1 MNISVYIRPHGLP
14 VLRRAVLGAA
24 ALLAGLVAATH
35 AAAAP
40 PRDARP
46 PADATAAACPELLR
60 TTLPRLQDEAPI
72 DLCRYA
78 GRLLLVVN
86 TASQCGYT
94 PQYQGLEALHRR
106 FAGQGLVVLGIPS
119 NDFGRQEP
127 GSNAQIA
134 DFCSNQFDV
143 RFPMFARSHVRGPSA
158 NALHARLA
166 AASGETPGW
175 NFHKYLVSR
184 DGREVLSFPSA
195 LDPQDPRLVH
205 EIERRLAVK

>member
-1 MNISVYIRPHGLP
+1 MNIKVSLRSSFLSALP
-14 VLRRAVLGAA
+14 R
-24 ALLAGLVAATH
+24 AGLVASLCAVWLST
-35 AAAAP
+35 AAAASNP
-40 PRDARP
+40 DTRP
-46 PADATAAACPELLR
+46 ATRTDSACPEVLR

-106 FAGQGLVVLGIPS
+106 FEAQGLVVLGIPS

-143 RFPMFARSHVRGPSA
+143 RFPMFARSPVRGPAA
-158 NALHARLA
+158 NPLHATLTVL
-166 AASGETPGW
+166 SGEAPGW

-195 LDPQDPRLVH
+195 LDPQDPRLVR
-205 EIERRLAVK
+205 EIERLLRTK